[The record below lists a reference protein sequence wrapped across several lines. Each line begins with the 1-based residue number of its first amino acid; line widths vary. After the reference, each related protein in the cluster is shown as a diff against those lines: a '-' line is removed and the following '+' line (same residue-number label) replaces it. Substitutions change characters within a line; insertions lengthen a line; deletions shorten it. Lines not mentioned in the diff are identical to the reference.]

1 MHIVLLAMGLA
12 ILVKV
17 PIASVLIVGQFT
29 ELLED
34 SAHMLSN
41 LLGSVEQVVDS
52 LPYRSTILGAVVCLA
67 ILPLSPSA
75 EHSVEDGPYSVIV
88 NGELGVERPL
98 SFMSFVRV
106 LRFITVG
113 QNRRTGNKLEVNAG
127 IFSAGLG
134 VTRVILHHLGL

>member
-1 MHIVLLAMGLA
+1 MLLTMGLA

-41 LLGSVEQVVDS
+41 PLGSVEQVVDS
-52 LPYRSTILGAVVCLA
+52 LPYRSTIWGAVACLA

-75 EHSVEDGPYSVIV
+75 EHSVEDRPYSVIV
-88 NGELGVERPL
+88 NGELGVERPF

-127 IFSAGLG
+127 ILCAGLG
-134 VTRVILHHLGL
+134 VTQVILHHFGL